1 MAKQTLDILVAGVG
15 GQGNILA
22 SRIVGDAAMKAGYH
36 VAIGETFGMGQRGG
50 PVSSHIRIGRTEIYG
65 PLIPSQQCEVVV
77 GLEPLE
83 ALRNAVRFLVKDGV
97 VVTNTRAI
105 IPVEVTTMGYP
116 YPAVEEIVNSCLR
129 IPAKVYTLD
138 SYALAEKTG
147 GYITQNI
154 VMIGALAGTGVVPV
168 TEDQLKEAIR
178 ERLGRAAEQNVKAFE
193 LGREA
198 VLKQREAT

>member
-1 MAKQTLDILVAGVG
+1 
-15 GQGNILA
+15 
-22 SRIVGDAAMKAGYH
+22 
-36 VAIGETFGMGQRGG
+36 
-50 PVSSHIRIGRTEIYG
+50 
-65 PLIPSQQCEVVV
+65 VV

-83 ALRNAVRFLVKDGV
+83 ALRNAARFLVRDGV

-116 YPAVEEIVNSCLR
+116 YPTIDEILQSCR
-129 IPAKVYTLD
+129 KIPAKVYTLD
-138 SYALAEKTG
+138 SYALAEKAG

-154 VMIGALAGTGVVPV
+154 VMVGALAGTGAVPV
-168 TEDQLKEAIR
+168 TEDQLKEAIH
-178 ERLGRAAEQNVKAFE
+178 ERLGKAAEQNVKAFE